1 MADYSEK
8 YNLNIEVNDEKAKA
22 ELAEIDA
29 LAKKLEKDKATIKV
43 AVSDSKAKED
53 LTSILALAQKLDNMR
68 VDIRVA
74 VNGDK
79 QVIAQLSAI
88 QKIQKQSSKER
99 IAQAQIAQKAEAQA
113 NVLAER
119 RANNEAKRLQT
130 ATNQAQRLAD
140 IRANNEA
147 KLAQRQPIIDSQV
160 SKMAL
165 QQEGQMLRNA
175 QSLINLQNKLANQ
188 GNVWTN
194 IGKGISQVST
204 QLSTM
209 SNVANTA
216 STALAGVAKP
226 LLMIGGTGALGL
238 GAGIAQQVKGAISY
252 GMEVEKAQNQLKA
265 QGLSAKQ
272 VADIYQNEIVPFA
285 NTTPFDVANMT
296 DGISAVNSYV
306 GDIKKSTKATKIFGT
321 ALFATGRG
329 AEDLNNVAVNLG
341 QLNTNGFSKADYKE
355 LVRGVPTISAALRD
369 MNINSWEEFNQ
380 ALGDNPATKE
390 IERTG
395 NALDLIMEAQ
405 DKYNIKTHAME
416 EANKSLSVKMDNMKG
431 QYQTMRDNVFK
442 TSGAY
447 DKFGKV
453 VDTLG
458 DKLNS
463 PAMEKAMTKMF
474 KGAIPLL
481 DNLEKAIDDFDI
493 SKFVDG
499 VGRGFDTVKKT
510 IDDLVNNPVVKFGKN
525 TISKMLGLEGGAEN
539 IGANIGKMLSA
550 GIKLGVASISFKGI
564 ALGTR
569 GLAGIAGLTGSLA
582 TSIGKTIAG
591 SKARRQI
598 AKVTEETLA
607 TEITAGLSVG
617 SNKAMSRASK
627 NVKQGWTSKF
637 ASGMGNIGKGLGAVG
652 GGIGGVGIGT
662 GLLAGGTFAMSRSIR
677 DVSDTIKKISDDM
690 PTDLADLNA
699 LNSKIDNFVRWA
711 NQLGEINLGGQL
723 GQATAMVATTMT
735 ALGGAAIATGN
746 IPMGAAL
753 VGAGVLTEGI
763 QTLQAFNEKLK
774 IDSIMKLVDLP
785 EKLDSMP
792 DLDGKAVAS
801 KISKLDSTVSQI
813 MTALQ
818 INKTVE
824 AGQVTGATS
833 TLATNIDTINR
844 AFPPELTLKL
854 SDTFKNLNDFTTS
867 LNAIGDVGQ
876 IADKA
881 VAGIKNVSEAIDKLT
896 NSELFKPKGMLLQN
910 GSHAIGPVDPSSFG
924 IKKGNNDF
932 STYDNTLAHQLE
944 QFQAQ
949 LKPFTDGTIDLDI
962 IISSMTKMNALF
974 AKINSIPDLGK
985 PEAITAKMT
994 SISTVM
1000 NGIQKAFQPLS
1011 GDGGKAPE
1019 LIDTRWM
1026 DNMVQSVNKLMP
1038 IIQSMTALPE
1048 PSDVTPKIDMIRTTM
1063 EKIQMAFRPVAA
1075 AGGGGSTE
1083 LVDTRWMDNMIQSVN
1098 KLVPVIQSMAG
1109 LPEPDD
1115 VTPKIDMIQTTM
1127 TKIQQAFAVQG
1138 GGDLV
1143 DTRWMDN
1150 MIASVGKL
1158 IPVMQELASMPD
1170 PATIIPK
1177 IDAVQM
1183 VLQRLQAL
1191 SAGNGGSE
1199 FTAPNFAPMISQLS
1213 QLNIQIQQ
1221 VASQKGSVDAL
1232 ANSFPPIAR
1241 NADTATTSVNR
1252 LKSAIDALPSSKTIT
1267 INLNDNASSTLRE
1280 IVALLGSVVD
1290 KTVTVTTNKVTKEK
1304 SAVGGV
1310 IGNPAKFAEGGLVSR
1325 MFKNASRSF
1334 KQGQDTV
1341 HALLS
1346 QGEAVIRRSAVAR
1359 VGTSFID
1366 NLNHGNLQGA
1376 YQDLSS
1382 RVATN
1387 YNKSVANNQTY
1398 NNSPQIIQHF
1408 HGSQNQG
1415 NQFLRQ
1421 QMKGIQNV

>member
-1 MADYSEK
+1 MADYTEK
-8 YNLNIEVNDEKAKA
+8 YKLEVNVLDDDAKTK
-22 ELAEIDA
+22 LAEIDR

-53 LTSILALAQKLDNMR
+53 LSSILALAQKIDNMR
-68 VDIRVA
+68 VNIRVA

-113 NVLAER
+113 NALAER
-119 RANNEAKRLQT
+119 RANNEAKRIQT

-147 KLAQRQPIIDSQV
+147 KLAQRQPIVDAQV
-160 SKMAL
+160 AKNQL
-165 QQEGQMLRNA
+165 QQQGQMLRNA

-188 GNVWTN
+188 GNVFTTM
-194 IGKGISQVST
+194 GKGLSQLST
-204 QLSTM
+204 QLGSV

-216 STALAGVAKP
+216 STALASVAKP
-226 LLMIGGTGALGL
+226 MLMIGGAGALAVGT
-238 GAGIAQQVKGAISY
+238 GIASQVKGAISY

-272 VADIYQNEIVPFA
+272 VADIYKNEIVPFA

-296 DGISAVNSYV
+296 DGISAINSYV
-306 GDIKKSTKATKIFGT
+306 GDVKKSTKATKIFGT
-321 ALFATGRG
+321 ALFATGRS
-329 AEDLNNVAVNLG
+329 AEDLNSVAVNLG
-341 QLNTNGFSKADYKE
+341 QLNTTGFSKADYKE

-369 MNINSWEEFNQ
+369 MNISSWEEFNQ

-395 NALDLIMEAQ
+395 NALDLIMKAQ
-405 DKYNIKTHAME
+405 DKYNTKTHAME

-431 QYQTMRDNVFK
+431 QYQTMRDNVLK
-442 TSGAY
+442 SSGAY

-453 VDTLG
+453 IDTLG

-463 PAMEKAMTKMF
+463 PAVEKAMTKMF

-481 DNLEKAIDDFDI
+481 DNLEKKIANFNID
-493 SKFVDG
+493 KFVNG
-499 VGRGFDTVKKT
+499 WTKGFDTVKKT
-510 IDDLVNNPVVKFGKN
+510 VSDLWNNPAIKFGRDKI
-525 TISKMLGLEGGAEN
+525 TKMLGLEGGAEN
-539 IGANIGKMLSA
+539 IGSDLGKILSKGIEIGV
-550 GIKLGVASISFKGI
+550 GSISLKGI

-569 GLAGIAGLTGSLA
+569 GIAGVASVGGSIA
-582 TSIGKTIAG
+582 TMIGKSIGKG
-591 SKARRQI
+591 SAKRQI
-598 AKVTEETLA
+598 AKMVGGELS
-607 TEITAGLSVG
+607 TAISEGIELGVG
-617 SNKAMSRASK
+617 QAGKKAEQKIASK
-627 NVKQGWTSKF
+627 SLTGKF
-637 ASGMGNIGKGLGAVG
+637 AGAMGNIGKGLSSLG
-652 GGIGGVGIGT
+652 GGLGGLGLGT
-662 GLLAGGTFAMSRSIR
+662 AGLAGGTFAMSRSIR
-677 DVSDTIKKISDDM
+677 DVADTIKKVSDSIPDDM
-690 PTDLADLNA
+690 GDLNR

-711 NQLGEINLGGQL
+711 SQLGEINLGGKL
-723 GQATAMVATTMT
+723 GTAISATASALT
-735 ALGGAAIATGN
+735 AIGGAVAGSGN
-746 IPMGAAL
+746 IPVGTAL
-753 VGAGVLTEGI
+753 MVAGVLTEGM

-774 IDSIMKLVDLP
+774 IDNIRNLVDLP
-785 EKLDSMP
+785 KKLDEMP
-792 DLDGKAVAS
+792 NLDGKAIAS
-801 KISKLDSTVSQI
+801 KIGKLDSTVSQI
-813 MTALQ
+813 MTALR
-818 INKTVE
+818 ITKKVE
-824 AGQVTGATS
+824 AGQVTGASS
-833 TLATNIDTINR
+833 TLATNIDIINR
-844 AFPPELTLKL
+844 AFPTDLTSKL
-854 SDTFKNLNDFTTS
+854 SETFKNLNDFSSS
-867 LNAIGDVGQ
+867 LTAIGNVGQ

-881 VAGIKNVSEAIDKLT
+881 IAGIKNVSSAIDKLV
-896 NSELFKPKGMLLQN
+896 NSELFKPKGTLLQN
-910 GSHAIGPVDPSSFG
+910 GSHAIGPVDPNAFG
-924 IKKGNNDF
+924 VKKGNNDF
-932 STYDNTLAHQLE
+932 STYNNTLAHQLE

-949 LKPFTDGTIDLDI
+949 LKPFTDGTINI
-962 IISSMTKMNALF
+962 GQIASTIQKMNSVF
-974 AKINSIPDLGK
+974 TQINSIPDLGK
-985 PEAITAKMT
+985 PEAITAKMN
-994 SISTVM
+994 SVSTVM
-1000 NGIQKAFQPLS
+1000 DGIKKAFEPLS
-1011 GDGGKAPE
+1011 GKGGKAPE

-1026 DNMVQSVNKLMP
+1026 DNMVQSVNKVMP

-1048 PSDVTPKIDMIRTTM
+1048 PQDVTPKIDMIRETL
-1063 EKIQMAFRPVAA
+1063 EKIQMAFKPMAT
-1075 AGGGGSTE
+1075 AGGEGGSAE
-1083 LVDTRWMDNMIQSVN
+1083 LIDTRWMDNMVQSVN
-1098 KLVPVIQSMAG
+1098 KVMPIIQSMTS
-1109 LPEPDD
+1109 LPDPADI
-1115 VTPKIDMIQTTM
+1115 TPKVTMIRQVM
-1127 TKIQQAFAVQG
+1127 TQIQQAFAVQG

-1158 IPVMQELASMPD
+1158 MPVMQQLAEMPD

-1199 FTAPNFAPMISQLS
+1199 FVAPNFSPMISQLS
-1213 QLNIQIQQ
+1213 QLNTQIQQ

-1232 ANSFPPIAR
+1232 ANAFPPIAR
-1241 NADTATTSVNR
+1241 NTDTATSSVNK

-1280 IVALLGSVVD
+1280 IVSLLGSVVD
-1290 KTVTVTTNKVTKEK
+1290 KTVTVTTNKVTKEH
-1304 SAVGGV
+1304 SAVGGI
-1310 IGNPAKFAEGGLVSR
+1310 IGSPAKFAEGGLVSR

-1421 QMKGIQNV
+1421 QLKGI

>member
-113 NVLAER
+113 NALAER

-147 KLAQRQPIIDSQV
+147 KLAQRQPVIDSQV

-188 GNVWTN
+188 GNVFTTM
-194 IGKGISQVST
+194 GKGLSQIST
-204 QLSTM
+204 QLGSI

-226 LLMIGGTGALGL
+226 MLMLGGAGALGL

-272 VADIYQNEIVPFA
+272 VADIYKNEIVPFA
-285 NTTPFDVANMT
+285 NTTPFDVSNMT
-296 DGISAVNSYV
+296 QGISAVNSYV

-321 ALFATGRG
+321 ALFATGRS
-329 AEDLNNVAVNLG
+329 AEDLNSVAVNLG
-341 QLNTNGFSKADYKE
+341 QLNTAGFTKADFKE
-355 LVRGVPTISAALRD
+355 LVRGVPTISQALRD

-390 IERTG
+390 IERTK

-405 DKYNIKTHAME
+405 DKYNTKTHAME

-442 TSGAY
+442 ASGAY

-453 VDTLG
+453 IDTLG

-463 PAMEKAMTKMF
+463 PAVEKAMTKMF

-481 DNLEKAIDDFDI
+481 DNLEKKIANFNIDKFVNSWTKGFDI
-493 SKFVDG
+493 
-499 VGRGFDTVKKT
+499 VKKT
-510 IDDLVNNPVVKFGKN
+510 VSDLWNNPIIKGGRN
-525 TISKMLGLEGGAEN
+525 ALTKMLGLEGGAEN
-539 IGANIGKMLSA
+539 LGADLGKILSK
-550 GIKLGVASISFKGI
+550 GIQLGVGSISLKGI

-569 GLAGIAGLTGSLA
+569 GIAGIASVGGSIA
-582 TSIGKTIAG
+582 TMIGKSISKG
-591 SKARRQI
+591 SAKRQI
-598 AKVTEETLA
+598 ASMVGNEMSTVVAEGVTIGMNQAGAKLEQKV
-607 TEITAGLSVG
+607 
-617 SNKAMSRASK
+617 ASK
-627 NVKQGWTSKF
+627 TLTGKF
-637 ASGMGNIGKGLGAVG
+637 ASAMGNIGKGLGALG

-699 LNSKIDNFVRWA
+699 LNSKITNFVKWA
-711 NQLGEINLGGQL
+711 NQLGQINLGGTL

-746 IPMGAAL
+746 IPTGLAL
-753 VGAGVLTEGI
+753 AGAGILTEGI

-774 IDSIMKLVDLP
+774 IDNIMKLVDLP
-785 EKLDSMP
+785 RKLDAMP
-792 DLDGKAVAS
+792 DLDGKAVAT
-801 KISKLDSTVSQI
+801 KIGKLDSTVSQI
-813 MTALQ
+813 MTALRIQ
-818 INKTVE
+818 KKVE

-833 TLATNIDTINR
+833 TLATNMEIINR
-844 AFPPELTLKL
+844 AFPEKLTSGLAKSFDNLNKFTAELDKAGDIKNIGDKAVKGLT
-854 SDTFKNLNDFTTS
+854 NLNDTVTKLTSSKLFTQKGGTTNETQKGFSGELTDS
-867 LNAIGDVGQ
+867 LNSFNERLSAIS
-876 IADKA
+876 
-881 VAGIKNVSEAIDKLT
+881 NIDM
-896 NSELFKPKGMLLQN
+896 G
-910 GSHAIGPVDPSSFG
+910 G
-924 IKKGNNDF
+924 
-932 STYDNTLAHQLE
+932 
-944 QFQAQ
+944 
-949 LKPFTDGTIDLDI
+949 
-962 IISSMTKMNALF
+962 IISTVGKLSQLMTT
-974 AKINSIPDLGK
+974 INGIPDLGK
-985 PEAITAKMT
+985 TDAITAKMS

-1000 NGIQKAFQPLS
+1000 DGIKKAFLPIS
-1011 GDGGKAPE
+1011 GDGGAKNQPAE

-1026 DNMVQSVNKLMP
+1026 DNMVQSVNKLIP
-1038 IIQSMTALPE
+1038 IINTMNSLPDPTA
-1048 PSDVTPKIDMIRTTM
+1048 VTPKIDMVRSVM
-1063 EKIQMAFRPVAA
+1063 EKIQMAFRPVAVA
-1075 AGGGGSTE
+1075 GGGSTE
-1083 LVDTRWMDNMIQSVN
+1083 LIDTRWMDNMIASTN
-1098 KLVPVIQSMAG
+1098 KLIPIINAMNS
-1109 LPEPDD
+1109 LPDPASI
-1115 VTPKIDMIQTTM
+1115 TPKVTMIRQVM
-1127 TKIQQAFAVQG
+1127 VQIQQAFAVQG

-1158 IPVMQELASMPD
+1158 IPVMQQLASMPD

-1183 VLQRLQAL
+1183 VLQRLKAL

-1199 FTAPNFAPMISQLS
+1199 FTAPNFAPMISQLG
-1213 QLNIQIQQ
+1213 QLNTQIQQ

-1241 NADTATTSVNR
+1241 NADTATSSVNR

-1304 SAVGGV
+1304 SAVGGI

-1408 HGSQNQG
+1408 HGSSNQG
-1415 NQFLRQ
+1415 NQFLKQ
-1421 QMKGIQNV
+1421 QLKGI